1 MILRKEEGQGGAFP
15 GEVGISPLPS
25 FFDQPS
31 LHTKHG
37 FFRYFG
43 ASENRSTLAP
53 PIWHETRVP
62 MEDAHLSTYD
72 LYSFQPIQ
80 ELNLSYHLVASRSG
94 HREFVE
100 VRTADD
106 GIEQP

>member
-53 PIWHETRVP
+53 PIWHEILVS
-62 MEDAHLSTYD
+62 MEDAHLSAYD
-72 LYSFQPIQ
+72 LYSFQLIQ
-80 ELNLSYHLVASRSG
+80 ELNLLYHLVASRSG
-94 HREFVE
+94 HRKFVK
-100 VRTADD
+100 VQTADD
-106 GIEQP
+106 GIEQ

>member
-1 MILRKEEGQGGAFP
+1 
-15 GEVGISPLPS
+15 VGISPRPS

-31 LHTKHG
+31 LHTRHG

-43 ASENRSTLAP
+43 ASENRNTLAP
-53 PIWHETRVP
+53 PIWHETLVP

-80 ELNLSYHLVASRSG
+80 ELNLLYHLVVSRSW
-94 HREFVE
+94 HHQLVKLQTPYDR
-100 VRTADD
+100 
-106 GIEQP
+106 I